1 VLSCVVGFVAPI
13 VVVPR
18 GGSGRCR
25 YTIRDRV
32 EVPAAKLSPG
42 FRGSLRRLRSFGDGV
57 VVGSVSATAVD
68 GALPLDGDVG
78 LDARDNI
85 HVEVTEILDFV
96 LDLNA
101 GVALALTLL
110 LAEGP
115 RVALLA
121 HLRLAVQ
128 LRERRLL
135 FASQG
140 DLQVAQANR
149 GPGGDDGDALSA
161 VSGRRTRDLP

>member
-1 VLSCVVGFVAPI
+1 MP
-13 VVVPR
+13 
-18 GGSGRCR
+18 
-25 YTIRDRV
+25 
-32 EVPAAKLSPG
+32 
-42 FRGSLRRLRSFGDGV
+42 
-57 VVGSVSATAVD
+57 D

-85 HVEVTEILDFV
+85 HVEVTEVLDFV

-140 DLQVAQANR
+140 DLQVVQANR

-161 VSGRRTRDLP
+161 VSGRRTRDLPRKGSRVHAGRAFGGWQRSPGETTEAEARERGV

>member
-1 VLSCVVGFVAPI
+1 MSRSRRRSF
-13 VVVPR
+13 R
-18 GGSGRCR
+18 RGSGGRC
-25 YTIRDRV
+25 
-32 EVPAAKLSPG
+32 
-42 FRGSLRRLRSFGDGV
+42 
-57 VVGSVSATAVD
+57 D

-85 HVEVTEILDFV
+85 HVEVAEVLDLV

-101 GVALALTLL
+101 GFALALTLL
-110 LAEGP
+110 LAEVP
-115 RVALLA
+115 RLALLA

-128 LRERRLL
+128 LCERRLL

-149 GPGGDDGDALSA
+149 GPGRHDGDALST
-161 VSGRRTRDLP
+161 VFGRRTRDLARKG